1 MRRKV
6 THSVEEAEVDL
17 TPMLDIVFIMLIF
30 FIVTTTFVKEHG
42 LDMTRPENPDEPQSV
57 NLTRPMRII
66 IDPQSQVLVDMR
78 PVDPRA
84 VQANIKTYLGEN
96 PEGAIV
102 IQADKT
108 AKTGV
113 VITVLDQ
120 ARQAGAPVSVKTSDM
135 K

>member
-42 LDMTRPENPDEPQSV
+42 LDMTRPDEPDQPSV
-57 NLTRPMRII
+57 NLTRPLRII

-84 VQANIKTYLGEN
+84 IQANIKTYLGEN

-102 IQADKT
+102 IQADNT

-113 VITVLDQ
+113 VVTVLDQ
-120 ARQAGAPVSVKTSDM
+120 ARQAGVPVSVSTTDM
-135 K
+135 KK